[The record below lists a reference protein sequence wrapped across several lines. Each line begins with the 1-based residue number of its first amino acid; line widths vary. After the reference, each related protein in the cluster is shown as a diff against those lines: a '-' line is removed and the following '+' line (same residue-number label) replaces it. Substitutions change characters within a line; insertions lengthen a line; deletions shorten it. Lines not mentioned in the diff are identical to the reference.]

1 MALTFR
7 KALPSDDGDAERVL
21 RSAFTPYVRK
31 LGREL
36 TADYYA
42 WVGAAIERGDVFV
55 ALEGDQMV
63 GVAVTERRADGLYID
78 RLAVDPARQS
88 AGLGSWLLARLEEV
102 ARSSGLSDLSLET
115 AEMTDH
121 IVRLYR
127 RHGFEIVGRG
137 LPSHGKDSYTR
148 VHMAKALRTPK
159 RGVKQKIGGSGCE
172 MVKVAATSMP
182 SASDVPTRGKLRK
195 APELL

>member
-7 KALPSDDGDAERVL
+7 MALTSDGGDADRVL
-21 RSAFTPYVRK
+21 RSAFTPYIRK

-42 WVGAAIERGDVFV
+42 WVGAAVERGDVFV
-55 ALEGDQMV
+55 ALEGDQVV

-102 ARSSGLSDLSLET
+102 ARSSGLSAMSLET
-115 AEMTDH
+115 AEMMDH
-121 IVRLYR
+121 LVRLYR
-127 RHGFEIVGRG
+127 RNGFEIVGRG
-137 LPSHGKDSYTR
+137 LPAHGKDSHMR
-148 VHMAKALRTPK
+148 VHMAKRL
-159 RGVKQKIGGSGCE
+159 E
-172 MVKVAATSMP
+172 VANF
-182 SASDVPTRGKLRK
+182 
-195 APELL
+195 